1 MKLLLATLFTALF
14 FISLHAQPPVGYYD
28 STNNKY
34 CDSLKTALK
43 KILSSSVI
51 PQSYKN
57 LWSQYPL
64 TDIKPRTK
72 DSGSANVIW
81 DIYSSIS
88 GGTDPYQFTPATNQC
103 GSSGYKAEGDCYNRE
118 HSVPL
123 SWFSGSTATNGT
135 ATDYNFIFPTDG
147 VVNAKRANYPYGE
160 VVSATFTSRNG
171 SKLGQSAVAG
181 IPGTVFEP
189 RDEFKGDVARAFLY
203 FVTMYQ
209 DNIPAWAANP
219 DAAKSFDTTTFPS
232 VKLPFLQLMI
242 KWHNQDPVSQK
253 EIDRNNGTYSFQHN
267 RNPFIDSPQLV
278 SRIWNAS
285 CPKLSTLPVNLIFFT
300 GKQNG
305 SKVLLKWQVANE
317 VNLANYEVQRSVDG
331 AIFTSIT
338 TLKAAGVS
346 NYSYTDIIDANSGS
360 VVYYRLKKMDKNAI
374 SGYSEVL
381 RIAIPVAEHIT
392 VYPNPAKNYINIVLN
407 KYTTSPMDVA
417 ITDAMGR
424 ITFHSIYTSSNNA
437 VHIPI
442 YNFANGNYYARI
454 MVGND
459 SYVQK
464 IIIAK

>member
-1 MKLLLATLFTALF
+1 MKLFLTALF
-14 FISLHAQPPVGYYD
+14 SALFFLSLYAQPPVGYYD

-43 KILSSSVI
+43 KIISSSVT
-51 PQSYKN
+51 PMSYSN
-57 LWSQYPL
+57 LWSQYAI
-64 TDIKPRTK
+64 TDIKPRTV

-81 DIYSSIS
+81 DIYSTNSDS
-88 GGTDPYQFTPATNQC
+88 TDPYQYTPISSQC
-103 GSSGYKAEGDCYNRE
+103 GNYKGEGSCYNRE

-123 SWFSGSTATNGT
+123 SWFSGSTSTNGT

-147 VVNAKRANYPYGE
+147 YANGKRANYPYGE
-160 VVSATFTSRNG
+160 VLKASFISRNG

-181 IPGTVFEP
+181 INGTVFEP

-209 DNIPAWAANP
+209 DNIPNWAVNP
-219 DAAKSFDTTTFPS
+219 DAAQSFDTTTFPS

-278 SRIWNAS
+278 SRIWNTTCS
-285 CPKLSTLPVNLIFFT
+285 GLSTLPVNLIFFT

-305 SKVLLKWQVANE
+305 SKILLKWQVANE
-317 VNLANYEVQRSVDG
+317 VNLSGYEVQRSNNG
-331 AIFTSIT
+331 EAFATIT
-338 TLKAAGVS
+338 TIKAAGGS
-346 NYSYTDIIDANSGS
+346 NYSYTDIVDANSGNII
-360 VVYYRLKKMDKNAI
+360 YYRLEKIYKNGI

-381 RIAIPVAEHIT
+381 KIAIPATEHIT
-392 VYPNPAKNYINIVLN
+392 IYPNPAKDYINISLN
-407 KYTTSPMDVA
+407 KYTTSFMDIA
-417 ITDAMGR
+417 IRDAMGR
-424 ITFHSIYTSSNNA
+424 VIFHSAYTSSNNA
-437 VHIPI
+437 ARIPI

-454 MVGND
+454 VVGNE

-464 IIIAK
+464 VIIAK